1 METDTRA
8 SSIHASR
15 RKGSHRV
22 ERAGG
27 RDEWQ
32 HVRDGMGIR
41 AYHTRSSEVGLRS
54 RKSKGA
60 KRYPN
65 GMIGR
70 CDVPEI
76 IRSSLEPK
84 REAQPLA
91 SPRSDGNAKAHDRA
105 SSDALLGSPHG
116 GGGPGRCG
124 PDANVALV
132 DVSRPPAPPFSTLYG
147 TAPSMCVFDPCD
159 TCIVTMPRSCPL
171 PKALVPVPKGTP
183 TPLALLMEGFVPTGR
198 GGARDPSDPTGSFP
212 FSSNP
217 IDA

>member
-1 METDTRA
+1 MCGCVRGTTRRWGLKEGMETDTRA

-91 SPRSDGNAKAHDRA
+91 SPRSDGNAKARW
-105 SSDALLGSPHG
+105 
-116 GGGPGRCG
+116 
-124 PDANVALV
+124 
-132 DVSRPPAPPFSTLYG
+132 
-147 TAPSMCVFDPCD
+147 
-159 TCIVTMPRSCPL
+159 
-171 PKALVPVPKGTP
+171 
-183 TPLALLMEGFVPTGR
+183 
-198 GGARDPSDPTGSFP
+198 
-212 FSSNP
+212 
-217 IDA
+217 